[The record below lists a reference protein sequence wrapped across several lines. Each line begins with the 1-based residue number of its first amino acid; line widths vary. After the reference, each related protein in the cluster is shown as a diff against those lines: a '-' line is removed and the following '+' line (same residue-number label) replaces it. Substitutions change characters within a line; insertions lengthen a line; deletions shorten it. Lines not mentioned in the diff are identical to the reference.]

1 MGGVVR
7 FQLPT
12 QIINN
17 KNMTKEL
24 HDWLEKEFYFN
35 NHKKY
40 HKYFKEWI
48 DNLTNDQIKGFQDLM
63 IGVITKSKIQH

>member
-1 MGGVVR
+1 
-7 FQLPT
+7 
-12 QIINN
+12 
-17 KNMTKEL
+17 MTKEL

-40 HKYFKEWI
+40 HKYFKLWI